1 MTGKAAMEFGNLP
14 GLSIQDVMD
23 QALSFLIVSLRF
35 GAFLLAAP
43 FLVHA
48 LCRCPF
54 ASFSQRHWQYF

>member
-35 GAFLLAAP
+35 GAFLFAAP
-43 FLVHA
+43 FFGSRIVPLPTTMLLSCWA
-48 LCRCPF
+48 FL
-54 ASFSQRHWQYF
+54 

>member
-43 FLVHA
+43 F
-48 LCRCPF
+48 F
-54 ASFSQRHWQYF
+54 G